1 LASPVTTTRAT
12 APTAADA
19 PAAGPSSAPEITL
32 INDEHGPSTSVP
44 VRRRLWNPAT
54 RVVRRS
60 VAIVA
65 FLLLWELLPRYGPL
79 DPVFVPP
86 LSEVL
91 GAWWTL
97 LTNGQLAEHT
107 QASLQRS
114 LSGLLLAVVIG
125 VPLGLLLGWYRR
137 LADLLDPL
145 LELFRNT
152 AALALLPVF
161 VLILGLGETSKIS
174 LVFYSCLWPILLN
187 TVSGVRHVDPLLIKS
202 ARSLALGPRPLFA
215 KVILPAALPSV
226 FTGVRLAAAYSILI
240 LVAAEMVGAKA
251 GLGYL
256 INYSQSN
263 FQIPNMYAGII
274 TISIIGVL
282 INALLLRLE
291 RRLTGWQ
298 PTAN

>member
-1 LASPVTTTRAT
+1 LASTVTT
-12 APTAADA
+12 PA
-19 PAAGPSSAPEITL
+19 PAPAPDVAPRPVEDPPDLTA
-32 INDEHGPSTSVP
+32 ESVAAQASGTP
-44 VRRRLWNPAT
+44 AIRARDRIRRPAT
-54 RVVRRS
+54 KLVRRS
-60 VAIVA
+60 IAIVV

-86 LSEVL
+86 LSEVF

-97 LTNGQLAEHT
+97 LTNGVLAEHT
-107 QASLQRS
+107 AASLQRS
-114 LSGLLLAVVIG
+114 AIGFTLAVLIG
-125 VPLGLLLGWYRR
+125 VPLGLLLGWYNR

-174 LVFYSCLWPILLN
+174 LVLYACVWPILLN

-202 ARSLALGPRPLFA
+202 ARSLALDQRALFT

-263 FQIPNMYAGII
+263 FQIQNMYAGII
-274 TISIIGVL
+274 TISVIGVG
-282 INALLLRLE
+282 INLALLRLE

-298 PTAN
+298 PASH